1 MEASEYARSF
11 NNLQQLV
18 DGGFLENSRQLVA
31 SVKYV

>member
-1 MEASEYARSF
+1 MEAPEYTRSF

-31 SVKYV
+31 SAQYV